1 MSKDHEHVTPSIN
14 VILNLIVSAKSIHNN
29 LYPIVAY
36 RKHTDEN
43 GSTTWLELII
53 EVSQEHKSICL
64 EMSQY
69 TGVKETIRTPEDMGN
84 WMTYVRNGLIWDE
97 AKDLKLVSRKNLRL
111 YPQRDYMCGLAI
123 EWHINDVMSKY
134 FDEVPPMSSIAFLPA
149 DKINPDW
156 YWDTDLIYDCYE
168 WMVSINAQVPEYNQT
183 TKTFY
188 GIVHQ

>member
-1 MSKDHEHVTPSIN
+1 MSKDREHVTPSIN
-14 VILNLIVSAKSIHNN
+14 VILNLIESAKSVHNT

-43 GSTTWLELII
+43 GTTTWLELII
-53 EVSQEHKSICL
+53 EVSSRDMAICL

-69 TGVKETIRTPEDMGN
+69 TGVKETIQTPEDMGN

-97 AKDLKLVSRKNLRL
+97 AKDLTLVSRKNFRL
-111 YPQRDYMCGLAI
+111 YPPHDYMCGLAM
-123 EWHINDVMSKY
+123 EWLINDVMSKY

-156 YWDTDLIYDCYE
+156 YWDTDLIYECYK

-188 GIVHQ
+188 GIVH

>member
-1 MSKDHEHVTPSIN
+1 MSKDREHVTPSIN
-14 VILNLIVSAKSIHNN
+14 VILNLIESAKSVHNT

-53 EVSQEHKSICL
+53 EVSPRDKSILL

-69 TGVKETIRTPEDMGN
+69 TGVKETIQTPEDMGK
-84 WMTYVRNGLIWDE
+84 WMLYVRSGMVWDE
-97 AKDLKLVSRKNLRL
+97 AKDMQLVGRDNLRL
-111 YPQRDYMCGLAI
+111 LPQHDYMCGLAI

-156 YWDTDLIYDCYE
+156 YWDSDLINECYE
-168 WMVSINAQVPEYNQT
+168 WMVSINTQAPEYNRT
-183 TKTFY
+183 TNTFY
-188 GIVHQ
+188 GIVH

>member
-1 MSKDHEHVTPSIN
+1 MSKDREHVTPSIN
-14 VILNLIVSAKSIHNN
+14 VILNLIESAKSVHNT

-69 TGVKETIRTPEDMGN
+69 TGVKEIIQTPEDMGK
-84 WMTYVRNGLIWDE
+84 WMLYVRSGMIWDE
-97 AKDLKLVSRKNLRL
+97 AKDLTLVSRKNLRL

-156 YWDTDLIYDCYE
+156 YWDTDLIYESYE

-188 GIVHQ
+188 GIVH

>member
-1 MSKDHEHVTPSIN
+1 MSKDHEHITPSIN
-14 VILNLIVSAKSIHNN
+14 VLLNLIESTKSIHNTR
-29 LYPIVAY
+29 YPIVVY

-53 EVSQEHKSICL
+53 EVSTMDKSIHL

-69 TGVKETIRTPEDMGN
+69 TGVKETIQTPEDMGK
-84 WMTYVRNGLIWDE
+84 WMAYVRSGMIWDE
-97 AKDLKLVSRKNLRL
+97 AKDMKLVSRDNFRL
-111 YPQRDYMCGLAI
+111 LPKHDYMCGLAI
-123 EWHINDVMSKY
+123 EWFINDVMSKY

-156 YWDTDLIYDCYE
+156 YWDTDLIYECYE

-188 GIVHQ
+188 GIVH

>member
-1 MSKDHEHVTPSIN
+1 MSKDHEHITPSIN
-14 VILNLIVSAKSIHNN
+14 VLLNLIESAKSVHNT
-29 LYPIVAY
+29 LYPIVVY

-53 EVSQEHKSICL
+53 EVSTMDKSIHL

-69 TGVKETIRTPEDMGN
+69 TGVKETIQTPEDMGN
-84 WMTYVRNGLIWDE
+84 WMTYVRSGMIWDE
-97 AKDLKLVSRKNLRL
+97 AKDMKLVSRDNFRL
-111 YPQRDYMCGLAI
+111 LPRHDYMCGLAI
-123 EWHINDVMSKY
+123 EWFINDVMSKY

-156 YWDTDLIYDCYE
+156 YWDTDLIYECYE

-188 GIVHQ
+188 GIVH

>member
-14 VILNLIVSAKSIHNN
+14 VLLNLIESAKSVHNT

-43 GSTTWLELII
+43 GTTTWLELII
-53 EVSQEHKSICL
+53 EVSTEDKSIHL

-69 TGVKETIRTPEDMGN
+69 TGVKETIQTPEDMGK
-84 WMTYVRNGLIWDE
+84 WMRYVRSGMIWDE
-97 AKDLKLVSRKNLRL
+97 AKDLTLVSRKNFRL
-111 YPQRDYMCGLAI
+111 YPPHDYMCGLAM
-123 EWHINDVMSKY
+123 EWLINDVMSKY

-156 YWDTDLIYDCYE
+156 YWDTDLIYECYE

-188 GIVHQ
+188 GIVH

>member
-1 MSKDHEHVTPSIN
+1 MSKDREHVTPCIN
-14 VILNLIVSAKSIHNN
+14 VILNLIENAKSVHNT
-29 LYPIVAY
+29 LYPIIAY

-69 TGVKETIRTPEDMGN
+69 TGVKETIQTPEDMGK
-84 WMTYVRNGLIWDE
+84 WMLYVRSGMIWDE
-97 AKDLKLVSRKNLRL
+97 AKDLTLVSRKNLRL

-156 YWDTDLIYDCYE
+156 YWDSDLINDCYQ
-168 WMVSINAQVPEYNQT
+168 WMVSINTQAPEYNQT

-188 GIVHQ
+188 GIVH

>member
-1 MSKDHEHVTPSIN
+1 MSKDREHVTPSVN
-14 VILNLIVSAKSIHNN
+14 VILNLIESAKSVHNT

-53 EVSQEHKSICL
+53 EVSTRDKSICL

-69 TGVKETIRTPEDMGN
+69 TGVKETIQTPEDMGN

-97 AKDLKLVSRKNLRL
+97 AKDLTLVSRKNLRL

-156 YWDTDLIYDCYE
+156 YWDPDLINDCYQ

-188 GIVHQ
+188 GIVH

>member
-1 MSKDHEHVTPSIN
+1 MSKDREHVTPSIN
-14 VILNLIVSAKSIHNN
+14 VILNLIESAKSVHNT

-43 GSTTWLELII
+43 GTTTWLELII
-53 EVSQEHKSICL
+53 EVSTEDKSIHL

-69 TGVKETIRTPEDMGN
+69 TGVKETIQTPEDMGR
-84 WMTYVRNGLIWDE
+84 WMRYVRSGMIWDE
-97 AKDLKLVSRKNLRL
+97 AKDMKLVSRDNFRL
-111 YPQRDYMCGLAI
+111 LPRHDYMCGLAI
-123 EWHINDVMSKY
+123 EWYINDVMSKY

-156 YWDTDLIYDCYE
+156 YWDTDLIYECYE

-188 GIVHQ
+188 GIVH

>member
-1 MSKDHEHVTPSIN
+1 MSKDREHVTPSIN
-14 VILNLIVSAKSIHNN
+14 VLLNLIESAKSVHNT
-29 LYPIVAY
+29 LYPIIAY

-53 EVSQEHKSICL
+53 EVSTEDKSIHL

-69 TGVKETIRTPEDMGN
+69 TGVKETIQTPEDMGK
-84 WMTYVRNGLIWDE
+84 WMRYVRSGMIWDE
-97 AKDLKLVSRKNLRL
+97 AKDMKLVSLDNFRL
-111 YPQRDYMCGLAI
+111 LPRHDYMCGLAI
-123 EWHINDVMSKY
+123 EWFINDVMSKY

-156 YWDTDLIYDCYE
+156 YWDTDLIYECYE

-188 GIVHQ
+188 GIVH

>member
-1 MSKDHEHVTPSIN
+1 MSKDHEHITPSIN
-14 VILNLIVSAKSIHNN
+14 VLLNLIESAKSVHNI

-69 TGVKETIRTPEDMGN
+69 TGVKETIQTPEDMGK
-84 WMTYVRNGLIWDE
+84 WMLYVRSGMIWDE
-97 AKDLKLVSRKNLRL
+97 AKDLTLVSRKNLRL

-156 YWDTDLIYDCYE
+156 YWDSDLINDCYQ
-168 WMVSINAQVPEYNQT
+168 WMVSINTQAPEYNRT

-188 GIVHQ
+188 GIVH

>member
-1 MSKDHEHVTPSIN
+1 MSKDCEHITPSIN
-14 VILNLIVSAKSIHNN
+14 VLLNLIESAKSVRNT
-29 LYPIVAY
+29 LYPIIAY

-43 GSTTWLELII
+43 GSTTWLELIF
-53 EVSQEHKSICL
+53 EVSTENKSICL

-69 TGVKETIRTPEDMGN
+69 TGVKETIQTPEDMGN

-97 AKDLKLVSRKNLRL
+97 AKDLQLVSRKNLRL

-156 YWDTDLIYDCYE
+156 YWDSDRIYECYQ
-168 WMVSINAQVPEYNQT
+168 WMVSIYAQAPEYNRT

-188 GIVHQ
+188 GVVH

>member
-1 MSKDHEHVTPSIN
+1 MSKDREHVTPSIN
-14 VILNLIVSAKSIHNN
+14 VILNLIESAKSVHNT

-53 EVSQEHKSICL
+53 EVSTMDKSIHL

-69 TGVKETIRTPEDMGN
+69 TGVKETIQTPEDMGN

-156 YWDTDLIYDCYE
+156 YWDTDLIYECYE

-188 GIVHQ
+188 GIVH

>member
-1 MSKDHEHVTPSIN
+1 MSKDREHVTPSIN
-14 VILNLIVSAKSIHNN
+14 VILNLIESAKSVHNT
-29 LYPIVAY
+29 LYPIIAY
-36 RKHTDEN
+36 RKYTDEN

-53 EVSQEHKSICL
+53 EVSQENKSICL

-69 TGVKETIRTPEDMGN
+69 TGVKETIQTPEDMGK
-84 WMTYVRNGLIWDE
+84 WMRYVRSGMIWDE
-97 AKDLKLVSRKNLRL
+97 AKDLTLVSRKNLRL

-156 YWDTDLIYDCYE
+156 YWDTDLIYVCYE

-188 GIVHQ
+188 GIVH

>member
-1 MSKDHEHVTPSIN
+1 MSKDHEHITPSIN
-14 VILNLIVSAKSIHNN
+14 VLLNLIESTKSLHNT
-29 LYPIVAY
+29 LYPIVVY

-53 EVSQEHKSICL
+53 EVSTMDKSIHL

-69 TGVKETIRTPEDMGN
+69 TGVKETIQTPEDMGN
-84 WMTYVRNGLIWDE
+84 WMTYVRSGMIWDE
-97 AKDLKLVSRKNLRL
+97 AKDMKLVSRDNFRL
-111 YPQRDYMCGLAI
+111 LPRHDYMCGLAI
-123 EWHINDVMSKY
+123 EWFINDVMSKY
-134 FDEVPPMSSIAFLPA
+134 FEEVPPMSSIAFLPA

-156 YWDTDLIYDCYE
+156 YWDSDLIYECYE

-188 GIVHQ
+188 GIVH

>member
-1 MSKDHEHVTPSIN
+1 MSKDREHVTPSIN
-14 VILNLIVSAKSIHNN
+14 VILNLIESAKSVHNTI
-29 LYPIVAY
+29 YPIIAY

-53 EVSQEHKSICL
+53 EVSTMDKSIHL

-69 TGVKETIRTPEDMGN
+69 TGVKETIQTPEDMGK
-84 WMTYVRNGLIWDE
+84 WMRYVRSGMIWDE
-97 AKDLKLVSRKNLRL
+97 AKDMKLVSRKNLRL

-134 FDEVPPMSSIAFLPA
+134 FEEVPPMSSIAFLPA

-156 YWDTDLIYDCYE
+156 YWDTDLIYECYE
-168 WMVSINAQVPEYNQT
+168 WMVSINAQIPEYNQT

-188 GIVHQ
+188 GIVH

>member
-1 MSKDHEHVTPSIN
+1 MSKDREHVTPSIN
-14 VILNLIVSAKSIHNN
+14 VILNLIESAKSVHNT

-43 GSTTWLELII
+43 GTTTWLELII
-53 EVSQEHKSICL
+53 EVSTEDKSIHL

-69 TGVKETIRTPEDMGN
+69 TGVKETIQTPEDMGK
-84 WMTYVRNGLIWDE
+84 WMRYVRSGMIWDE
-97 AKDLKLVSRKNLRL
+97 AKDMKLVSRDNFRL
-111 YPQRDYMCGLAI
+111 LPRHDYMCGLAI
-123 EWHINDVMSKY
+123 EWFINDVMSKY
-134 FDEVPPMSSIAFLPA
+134 FEEVPPMSSIAFLPA

-156 YWDTDLIYDCYE
+156 YWDTDLIYECYE

-188 GIVHQ
+188 GIAH

>member
-1 MSKDHEHVTPSIN
+1 MSKDREHVTPSIN
-14 VILNLIVSAKSIHNN
+14 VILNLIESAKSVHNT
-29 LYPIVAY
+29 LYPIVVY

-43 GSTTWLELII
+43 GSTTWLEMII
-53 EVSQEHKSICL
+53 EVSLKDKSILL

-69 TGVKETIRTPEDMGN
+69 TGVKETIQTPEDMGK
-84 WMTYVRNGLIWDE
+84 WMTYARSGMIWDE
-97 AKDLKLVSRKNLRL
+97 AKDLTLVSRKNFRL
-111 YPQRDYMCGLAI
+111 YPPHDYMCGLAM
-123 EWHINDVMSKY
+123 EWLINDVMSKY

-156 YWDTDLIYDCYE
+156 YWDPDLINDCYQ

-188 GIVHQ
+188 GIVH

>member
-1 MSKDHEHVTPSIN
+1 MSKDREHVTPSVN
-14 VILNLIVSAKSIHNN
+14 VILNLIESAKSVHNT
-29 LYPIVAY
+29 LYPIIVY

-53 EVSQEHKSICL
+53 EVSTEDKSIHL

-69 TGVKETIRTPEDMGN
+69 TGVKETIQTPEDMGK
-84 WMTYVRNGLIWDE
+84 WMTYARSGMIWDE
-97 AKDLKLVSRKNLRL
+97 AKDLTLVSRKNFRL
-111 YPQRDYMCGLAI
+111 YPPHDYMCGLAM
-123 EWHINDVMSKY
+123 EWLINDVMSKY

-156 YWDTDLIYDCYE
+156 YWDTDLIYECYE

-188 GIVHQ
+188 GIVH

>member
-1 MSKDHEHVTPSIN
+1 MSKDREHVTPSIN
-14 VILNLIVSAKSIHNN
+14 VILNLIESAKSVHNT

-53 EVSQEHKSICL
+53 EVSPRDKSILL

-69 TGVKETIRTPEDMGN
+69 TGVKETIQTPEDMGK
-84 WMTYVRNGLIWDE
+84 WMLYVRSGMVWDE
-97 AKDLKLVSRKNLRL
+97 AKDMQLVSRDNLRL
-111 YPQRDYMCGLAI
+111 LPQHDYMCGLAI

-156 YWDTDLIYDCYE
+156 YWDSDLINECYE
-168 WMVSINAQVPEYNQT
+168 WMVSINTQAPEYNRT
-183 TKTFY
+183 TNTFY
-188 GIVHQ
+188 GIVH

>member
-1 MSKDHEHVTPSIN
+1 MSKDTEHITPSIN
-14 VILNLIVSAKSIHNN
+14 VILNLIESAKSIHNT
-29 LYPIVAY
+29 LYPIIAY

-53 EVSQEHKSICL
+53 EVSTENKSICL

-69 TGVKETIRTPEDMGN
+69 TGVKETIQTPEDMEK
-84 WMTYVRNGLIWDE
+84 WMIYVRSGMIWDE
-97 AKDLKLVSRKNLRL
+97 AKDLQLVSRKNLRL

-149 DKINPDW
+149 DKIDPDW
-156 YWDTDLIYDCYE
+156 YWDSDRIHECYQ
-168 WMVSINAQVPEYNQT
+168 WMVSINAQVPEYNRT

-188 GIVHQ
+188 GIVQ

>member
-1 MSKDHEHVTPSIN
+1 MSKDHEHVTPSVN
-14 VILNLIVSAKSIHNN
+14 VLLNLIESAKSVHNT

-36 RKHTDEN
+36 RKHTNEN

-53 EVSQEHKSICL
+53 EVSTEDKSIHL

-69 TGVKETIRTPEDMGN
+69 TGVKETIQTPEDMGK
-84 WMTYVRNGLIWDE
+84 WMTYARSGMIWDE
-97 AKDLKLVSRKNLRL
+97 AKDLTLVSRKNFRL
-111 YPQRDYMCGLAI
+111 YPPHDYMCGLAM
-123 EWHINDVMSKY
+123 EWLINDVMSKY

-156 YWDTDLIYDCYE
+156 YWDTDLIYECYK

-188 GIVHQ
+188 GIVH

>member
-1 MSKDHEHVTPSIN
+1 MSKDREHVTPSVN
-14 VILNLIVSAKSIHNN
+14 VILNLIESAKSVHNT
-29 LYPIVAY
+29 LYPIIAY

-53 EVSQEHKSICL
+53 EVSTEDKSIRL

-69 TGVKETIRTPEDMGN
+69 TGVKETIQTPEDMGK
-84 WMTYVRNGLIWDE
+84 WMTYARSGMIWDE
-97 AKDLKLVSRKNLRL
+97 AKDLTLVSRKNFRL
-111 YPQRDYMCGLAI
+111 YPPHDYMCGLAM
-123 EWHINDVMSKY
+123 EWLINDVMSKY

-156 YWDTDLIYDCYE
+156 YWDTDLIYECYE

-188 GIVHQ
+188 GIVH

>member
-14 VILNLIVSAKSIHNN
+14 VILNLIESAKSIHNT

-53 EVSQEHKSICL
+53 EVSPKDESICL

-69 TGVKETIRTPEDMGN
+69 TGVKETIQTPEDMGN
-84 WMTYVRNGLIWDE
+84 WMTYVRNGMIWDE
-97 AKDLKLVSRKNLRL
+97 AKDLTLVSRKNLRL

-156 YWDTDLIYDCYE
+156 YWDSDLINDCYQ

-188 GIVHQ
+188 GIVH

>member
-14 VILNLIVSAKSIHNN
+14 VILNLIESAKSVHNT

-53 EVSQEHKSICL
+53 EVSTEDKSIHL

-69 TGVKETIRTPEDMGN
+69 TGVKETIQTPEDMRN
-84 WMTYVRNGLIWDE
+84 WMTYVRSGMIWDE
-97 AKDLKLVSRKNLRL
+97 AKDMKLVSRDNFRL
-111 YPQRDYMCGLAI
+111 LPRHDYMCGFAI
-123 EWHINDVMSKY
+123 EWFINDVMSKY

-156 YWDTDLIYDCYE
+156 YWDTDLIYECYE

-188 GIVHQ
+188 GIVH

>member
-14 VILNLIVSAKSIHNN
+14 VILNLIESAKSVHNT
-29 LYPIVAY
+29 LYPIIAY

-53 EVSQEHKSICL
+53 EVSQENKSICL

-69 TGVKETIRTPEDMGN
+69 TGVKETIQTPEDMGK
-84 WMTYVRNGLIWDE
+84 WMRYVRSGMIWDE
-97 AKDLKLVSRKNLRL
+97 AKDMKLVSRKNLRL

-134 FDEVPPMSSIAFLPA
+134 FEEVPPMSSIAFLPA

-156 YWDTDLIYDCYE
+156 YWDTDLIYECYE

-188 GIVHQ
+188 GIVH

>member
-1 MSKDHEHVTPSIN
+1 MSKDREHVTPSIN
-14 VILNLIVSAKSIHNN
+14 VILNLIESAKSVHNT
-29 LYPIVAY
+29 LYPIIAY

-53 EVSQEHKSICL
+53 EVSTENKSICL

-69 TGVKETIRTPEDMGN
+69 TGVKETIQTPEDMGK
-84 WMTYVRNGLIWDE
+84 WMRYVRSGMIWDE
-97 AKDLKLVSRKNLRL
+97 AKDLTLVSRKNLRL

-156 YWDTDLIYDCYE
+156 YWDTDLIYECYQ
-168 WMVSINAQVPEYNQT
+168 WMVSINNQAPEYNRT
-183 TKTFY
+183 TNTFY
-188 GIVHQ
+188 GIAH

>member
-1 MSKDHEHVTPSIN
+1 MSKDHEHITPSIN
-14 VILNLIVSAKSIHNN
+14 VILNLIESTKSLHNTR
-29 LYPIVAY
+29 YPIVVY

-53 EVSQEHKSICL
+53 EVSPRDKSILL

-69 TGVKETIRTPEDMGN
+69 TGVKETIQTPEDMGK
-84 WMTYVRNGLIWDE
+84 WMTYVRSGMIWDE
-97 AKDLKLVSRKNLRL
+97 AKDLKLVSRDNFRL
-111 YPQRDYMCGLAI
+111 LPRHDYMCGLAI
-123 EWHINDVMSKY
+123 EWFINDVMSKY
-134 FDEVPPMSSIAFLPA
+134 FDEVPPMSSIAFLSA

-156 YWDTDLIYDCYE
+156 YWDTDLIYECYE

-188 GIVHQ
+188 GIVH

>member
-1 MSKDHEHVTPSIN
+1 MSKDREHVTPSIN
-14 VILNLIVSAKSIHNN
+14 VLLNLIESAKSVHNT
-29 LYPIVAY
+29 LYPIIAY

-53 EVSQEHKSICL
+53 EVSTEDKSIHL

-69 TGVKETIRTPEDMGN
+69 TGVKETIQTPEDMGK
-84 WMTYVRNGLIWDE
+84 WMRYVRSGMIWDE
-97 AKDLKLVSRKNLRL
+97 AKDMKLVSLDNFRL
-111 YPQRDYMCGLAI
+111 LPRHDYMCGLVI
-123 EWHINDVMSKY
+123 EWFINDVMSKY

-156 YWDTDLIYDCYE
+156 YWDTDLIYECYE

-188 GIVHQ
+188 GIVH

>member
-1 MSKDHEHVTPSIN
+1 MSKDHEHITPSIN
-14 VILNLIVSAKSIHNN
+14 VLLNLIESTKSLHNTH
-29 LYPIVAY
+29 YPIVVY

-43 GSTTWLELII
+43 GFTTWLELII
-53 EVSQEHKSICL
+53 EVSLRDKSIRL

-69 TGVKETIRTPEDMGN
+69 TGVKETIQTPEDMGN
-84 WMTYVRNGLIWDE
+84 WMTYVHRGMIWDE
-97 AKDLKLVSRKNLRL
+97 AKDLKLVSRDNFRL
-111 YPQRDYMCGLAI
+111 LPRHDYMCGLAT
-123 EWHINDVMSKY
+123 EWLINDVMSKY

-156 YWDTDLIYDCYE
+156 YWDSDLIYECYQ

-188 GIVHQ
+188 GIVH

>member
-1 MSKDHEHVTPSIN
+1 MSKDREHVTPSVN
-14 VILNLIVSAKSIHNN
+14 VLLNLIESAKSVHNT
-29 LYPIVAY
+29 LYPIVVY

-43 GSTTWLELII
+43 GSTTWLEMII
-53 EVSQEHKSICL
+53 EVSLKDKSILL

-69 TGVKETIRTPEDMGN
+69 TGVKETIQTPEDMGK
-84 WMTYVRNGLIWDE
+84 WMTYARSGMIWDE
-97 AKDLKLVSRKNLRL
+97 AKDLTLVSRKNFRL
-111 YPQRDYMCGLAI
+111 YPPHDYMCGLAM
-123 EWHINDVMSKY
+123 EWLINDVMSKY

-156 YWDTDLIYDCYE
+156 YWDFDLINDCYQ

-188 GIVHQ
+188 GIVH

>member
-1 MSKDHEHVTPSIN
+1 MSKDREHVTPSIN
-14 VILNLIVSAKSIHNN
+14 VILNLIESAKSVHNT

-69 TGVKETIRTPEDMGN
+69 TGVKEIIQTPEDMGK
-84 WMTYVRNGLIWDE
+84 WMLYVRSGMIWDE
-97 AKDLKLVSRKNLRL
+97 AKDLTLVSRKNLRL

-156 YWDTDLIYDCYE
+156 YWDTDLIYECYE
-168 WMVSINAQVPEYNQT
+168 WMVSINAEVPGYNQT

-188 GIVHQ
+188 GIVD

>member
-1 MSKDHEHVTPSIN
+1 MSKDCEHITPSIN
-14 VILNLIVSAKSIHNN
+14 VLLNLIESAKSVHNT
-29 LYPIVAY
+29 LYPIIAY

-53 EVSQEHKSICL
+53 EVSLRDKSIYL

-69 TGVKETIRTPEDMGN
+69 TGVKETIQTPEDMGN
-84 WMTYVRNGLIWDE
+84 WMIYARSGMIWDE
-97 AKDLKLVSRKNLRL
+97 VKDMKLVSRENFRL
-111 YPQRDYMCGLAI
+111 HPQHDYMCGLAI
-123 EWHINDVMSKY
+123 EWLINDVMSKY

-156 YWDTDLIYDCYE
+156 YWDSDRIYECYQ
-168 WMVSINAQVPEYNQT
+168 WMVSIYAQAPEYNRT

-188 GIVHQ
+188 GIVH

>member
-1 MSKDHEHVTPSIN
+1 MSKDHEHITPSIN
-14 VILNLIVSAKSIHNN
+14 VLLNLIESTKSLHNTR
-29 LYPIVAY
+29 YPIVVY

-53 EVSQEHKSICL
+53 EVSTMDKSIHL

-69 TGVKETIRTPEDMGN
+69 TGVKETIQTPEDMGN
-84 WMTYVRNGLIWDE
+84 WMRYVRSGMIWDE
-97 AKDLKLVSRKNLRL
+97 AKDMKLVSRDNFRLHPKN
-111 YPQRDYMCGLAI
+111 DYMCGIAI
-123 EWHINDVMSKY
+123 EWFINDVMSKY
-134 FDEVPPMSSIAFLPA
+134 FDEVPPMSPIAFLPA

-156 YWDTDLIYDCYE
+156 YWDTDLIYECYE

-188 GIVHQ
+188 GIVH

>member
-1 MSKDHEHVTPSIN
+1 MSKDREHVTPSVN
-14 VILNLIVSAKSIHNN
+14 VILNLIVSAKSVHNT

-53 EVSQEHKSICL
+53 EVSTRDKSICL

-69 TGVKETIRTPEDMGN
+69 TGVKETIQTPEDMGK
-84 WMTYVRNGLIWDE
+84 WMTYARSGMIWDE
-97 AKDLKLVSRKNLRL
+97 AKDLTLVSRKNFRL
-111 YPQRDYMCGLAI
+111 YPPHDYMCGLAM
-123 EWHINDVMSKY
+123 EWLINDVMSKY

-156 YWDTDLIYDCYE
+156 YWDTDLIYECYE

-188 GIVHQ
+188 GIVH